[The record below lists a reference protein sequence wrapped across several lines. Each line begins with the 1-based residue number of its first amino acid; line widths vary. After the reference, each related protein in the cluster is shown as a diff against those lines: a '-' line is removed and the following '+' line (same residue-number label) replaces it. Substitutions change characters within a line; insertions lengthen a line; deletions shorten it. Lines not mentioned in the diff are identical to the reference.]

1 VPSDSGLGY
10 LPNQDLALSPYH
22 ILTLPRG
29 AQLTPE
35 CQALV
40 EMASPPDSYEVYT
53 TAISAAAV
61 STQIKAI
68 ESRLGLKARPA
79 LPACLHAAG
88 APGWPTSWGAAEA
101 GCARGVNRLLQSAS
115 GDAHAH
121 RALPPIRLAAGACS
135 PWCNGCEGFIRPQ
148 APLNV

>member
-68 ESRLGLKARPA
+68 ESRLGLKARPRPCSHACTRRARRAGQPLGA
-79 LPACLHAAG
+79 LRKRDVPGGLTGCFRAPRAMRMRTGPFLRSGSQPEHVRLG
-88 APGWPTSWGAAEA
+88 AMGA
-101 GCARGVNRLLQSAS
+101 RDSYVLKLL
-115 GDAHAH
+115 
-121 RALPPIRLAAGACS
+121 
-135 PWCNGCEGFIRPQ
+135 
-148 APLNV
+148 